1 MIPDYNLL
9 CQTRSLY
16 NEPYHTVRPLLPIR
30 LQHGSRMIEWAE
42 HTFGPAGERVRGC
55 VGQTVKVKEPGL
67 RYYVDP
73 TAFWFRHSKDRD
85 CFVAHWTQ
93 ELENSNGLKI
103 K

>member
-30 LQHGSRMIEWAE
+30 MQHGSRMIEWAE
-42 HTFGPAGERVRGC
+42 QEFGPAGERVRGC
-55 VGQTVKVKEPGL
+55 VGQTVKIAEPGL

-73 TAFWFRHSKDRD
+73 TAFWFRHSEDRD
-85 CFVAHWTQ
+85 CFVAHWTR
-93 ELENSNGLKI
+93 ELNNV
-103 K
+103 